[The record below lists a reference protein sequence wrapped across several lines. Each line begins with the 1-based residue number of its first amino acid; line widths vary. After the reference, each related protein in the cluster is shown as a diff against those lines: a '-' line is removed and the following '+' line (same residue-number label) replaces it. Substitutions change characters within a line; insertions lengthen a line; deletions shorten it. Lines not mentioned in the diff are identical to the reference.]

1 MIFRNYKINKLRK
14 YLKINIQ
21 NKFKKFKINFIKVW
35 KKLKNKMTKF
45 RVLNKK
51 MKMKKLLNRKKKLL
65 NMSLNNTFI

>member
-21 NKFKKFKINFIKVW
+21 NKFKINFIKVW